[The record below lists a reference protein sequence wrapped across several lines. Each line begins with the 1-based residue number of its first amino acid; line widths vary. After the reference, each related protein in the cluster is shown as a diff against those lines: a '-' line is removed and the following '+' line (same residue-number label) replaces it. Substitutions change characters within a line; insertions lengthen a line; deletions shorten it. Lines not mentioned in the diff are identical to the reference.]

1 MNRTV
6 FIVSCILAIV
16 VILGIG
22 LYAYTDQVRR
32 AERAKAIENTIVEI
46 EKMEKRNVEIRNID
60 MPAFCAKLELDY
72 LPDEDKCG

>member
-22 LYAYTDQVRR
+22 LYVYTDQVRR

-46 EKMEKRNVEIRNID
+46 EKMEKRNVEIHDAD
-60 MPAFCAKLELDY
+60 MPTFCRKLDLEF
-72 LPDEDKCG
+72 LPAEDRCG